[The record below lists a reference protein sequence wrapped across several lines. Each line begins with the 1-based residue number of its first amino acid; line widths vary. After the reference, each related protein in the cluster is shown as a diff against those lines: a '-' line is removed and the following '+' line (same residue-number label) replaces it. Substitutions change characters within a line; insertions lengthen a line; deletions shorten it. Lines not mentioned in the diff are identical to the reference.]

1 MGKDVL
7 DELVKQI
14 RSKEIVGGWL
24 KLKITDDGRVVEV
37 NFDKKMKLNLKK
49 QNEK

>member
-7 DELVKQI
+7 DELVEQI
-14 RSKEIVGGWL
+14 RSKEIAGGWL
-24 KLKITDDGRVVEV
+24 KLKITEDGRVIEV

-49 QNEK
+49 LNKK